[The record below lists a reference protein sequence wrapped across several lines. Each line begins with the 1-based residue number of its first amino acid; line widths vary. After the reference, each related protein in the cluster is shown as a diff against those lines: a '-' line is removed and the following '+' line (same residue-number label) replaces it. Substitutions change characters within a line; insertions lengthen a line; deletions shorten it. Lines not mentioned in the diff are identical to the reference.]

1 MRTWQLHEAKN
12 KFSQV
17 VENALTDGPQVLSR
31 RGHFRLSQTLGYV
44 EWFHRRGIIHHGC
57 SPRSC
62 YVSQRSNGLSEQ

>member
-31 RGHFRLSQTLGYV
+31 RGRFRLSQTLGYV
-44 EWFHRRGIIHHGC
+44 E
-57 SPRSC
+57 
-62 YVSQRSNGLSEQ
+62 